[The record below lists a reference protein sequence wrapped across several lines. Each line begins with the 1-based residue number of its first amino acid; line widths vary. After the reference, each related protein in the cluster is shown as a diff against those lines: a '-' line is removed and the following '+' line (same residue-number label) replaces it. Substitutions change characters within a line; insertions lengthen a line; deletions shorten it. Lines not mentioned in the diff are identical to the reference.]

1 MTIIQR
7 ARSFRLSPQ
16 GRTLLARG
24 LAAVGFALLAKTLL
38 EYGIEGDGGGGGIDA
53 IAYWTAAVNVREG
66 LPLYVIPEGQFAA
79 YAYPPPLAQA
89 LVPLS
94 FLPMPAFVWL
104 WRVVELISLRVATGS
119 WTRSGLVLLFVPPVI
134 AELDAGNVHLIMAAV
149 CALAMRGPALPVAP
163 ATLLKFASVPLVPLS
178 GRRDRHG
185 LLIGVAVAAAAAL
198 MSIMVAP
205 QAWLDYAAWLTS
217 TSFPSGWYNVAEY
230 VPLPL
235 RLSLAVALGFAATRW
250 IRLAPIAVLLAYP
263 VVWFHALSTLVAVI
277 TPLNPAPERRARVT
291 AAHTMDPGR
300 LGSTAAATTAS
311 AHAASR

>member
-1 MTIIQR
+1 MGVVQR
-7 ARSFRLSPQ
+7 VRSFRLSPQ
-16 GRTLLARG
+16 GRSWLARG
-24 LAAVGFALLAKTLL
+24 LAAVGFAFLAKTLL
-38 EYGIEGDGGGGGIDA
+38 EYGIEGAGGGGGIDA

-66 LPLYVIPEGQFAA
+66 LPLYAIPEGEFAA

-104 WRVVELISLRVATGS
+104 WRAVELVSLRVATGS

-149 CALAMRGPALPVAP
+149 CALAMRGVSVTVAP
-163 ATLLKFASVPLVPLS
+163 ATLLKFASVPLAPLS
-178 GRRDRHG
+178 WRLDRRG
-185 LLIGVAVAAAAAL
+185 LLIGIAAAAAAVAA
-198 MSIMVAP
+198 SFAVAP
-205 QAWLDYAAWLTS
+205 GAWADYVGWLTT

-230 VPLPL
+230 VPLPV
-235 RLSLAVALGFAATRW
+235 RLALAVVLGLAAMRW

-277 TPLNPAPERRARVT
+277 TPLPDRVRENGTAPDASPDPAGRTSAAPAAPAARG
-291 AAHTMDPGR
+291 A
-300 LGSTAAATTAS
+300 
-311 AHAASR
+311 